1 MVTTNWRGCEGGGA
15 GVITGRRERW
25 SRWRLGGVLA
35 RRRSRSSRHATQI
48 ALRPHDPRTGE
59 AIDKSEIVK
68 GYEYD
73 RGQFVTF
80 YRR

>member
-1 MVTTNWRGCEGGGA
+1 MGT

-25 SRWRLGGVLA
+25 SRWCVEAGSAASRGPAQTRHALA
-35 RRRSRSSRHATQI
+35 GDQAGTATQI

>member
-1 MVTTNWRGCEGGGA
+1 MLESSPAEESAGAGGVWAGSSRGGGA
-15 GVITGRRERW
+15 DQAGT
-25 SRWRLGGVLA
+25 
-35 RRRSRSSRHATQI
+35 ATQI
-48 ALRPHDPRTGE
+48 ALRPHDPRTGA

>member
-1 MVTTNWRGCEGGGA
+1 MGT

-25 SRWRLGGVLA
+25 SRWCVEAASQRVTRLGGVLV

-48 ALRPHDPRTGE
+48 ALRPHDPRTGA